1 VTTRGATLAAL
12 LTVLSRPSWWI
23 LALAG
28 FLVRGG
34 ILLFLLAIVTLPSP
48 LALSN
53 VLGPVITPLYLGHL
67 DPSILALLIGAI
79 VLAVAWIVGGGWFA
93 AATEVTLIRDARLAM
108 SDEGMATRPLA
119 STGRWL
125 IARGA
130 AAHLVALIPMGVVLG
145 IGSVQIFGVAYR
157 ELLNPSDNS
166 PVALRVIAGASG
178 PVAAIVA
185 SWVLGEIVGGRAVR
199 RLVLGGEPLVG
210 AVLRSAVDLVR
221 RPAGAL
227 LAPLV
232 TTAVLVVDLGAVLAV
247 VMIVWTEVRNRLVR
261 PVDDPLATALALAML
276 GAAWFLALLV
286 TGLIEAWRSAAM
298 TFELERA
305 EAVGTIR
312 PTLPDA
318 GKSQAG
324 PPENGT
330 IGASRHGRPGDWSAD
345 DPGGSL

>member
-12 LTVLSRPSWWI
+12 LSALSRPSWWI

-28 FLVRGG
+28 FLIRGG
-34 ILLFLLAIVTLPSP
+34 ILVFLLAIVTLPSP

-53 VLGPVITPLYLGHL
+53 VLGPIITPLYLGHL

-93 AATEVTLIRDARLAM
+93 AATEIILIRDARLAV
-108 SDEGMATRPLA
+108 SEEGVTERPLP

-125 IARGA
+125 IARA
-130 AAHLVALIPMGVVLG
+130 ATAHLVALIPMGVVLG

-157 ELLNPSDNS
+157 ELLNPTDNG
-166 PVALRVIAGASG
+166 PIALRVIGGAAG
-178 PVAAIVA
+178 PVVAIVA
-185 SWVLGEIVGGRAVR
+185 SWVLGEIVGGLAVR
-199 RLVLGGEPLVG
+199 RIVLGGEPVIG
-210 AVLRSAVDLVR
+210 AVLRSAFDLVR

-227 LAPLV
+227 LVPLV

-247 VMIVWTEVRNRLVR
+247 VMIVWADVRNRLVR
-261 PVDDPLATALALAML
+261 PVDDPLATTFALATL
-276 GAAWFLALLV
+276 GAAWCLALLM
-286 TGLIEAWRSAAM
+286 TGLIDAWRSAAM

-305 EAVGTIR
+305 AAVGMVR
-312 PTLPDA
+312 PNLPEA
-318 GKSQAG
+318 GKSQTG
-324 PPENGT
+324 SSESGT
-330 IGASRHGRPGDWSAD
+330 IGASGHGRPGDWSAD